1 MNGHSDVIV
10 VGGGHNGLVAA
21 VLLARAGRSVRL
33 LERAEI
39 LGGASIGKRVFPG
52 LPARLSQY
60 SYLVSLFPDAL
71 AAELRLPLELR
82 SRAVSSYTP
91 VRREGRDLGLLVERQ
106 PGPAT
111 EASFAEVTGSGEAW
125 AAWQRFYRRV
135 DAFAKAVGPALEG
148 PLARRGEVRDRV
160 TALAGADTWD
170 DLVERPLSE
179 VLQREFADDL
189 VRGVVA
195 TDGLIGIDTSLTD
208 PGLAQNRCFLYH
220 VTGNSSGEWRVPVGG
235 MGALADALIA
245 AAQQAGV
252 EIHTGTPVES
262 VRENGNQVEV
272 STVDGAEFTADH
284 VLAAVAPA
292 VLDRLLGKE
301 STPPEGSQLKVNLL
315 LRRLPRLRSGADPRQ
330 AFAGTLHLGESY
342 SQLESAHALVS
353 RGQLPNPLP
362 CEVYC
367 HSLTDDSILG
377 PLAAEGYHTLTLFG
391 LHAPARLFREVNR
404 RAEATDA
411 ALAALQE
418 HLAEPLS
425 EVLAVDADGRPCVQ
439 ASTPIDLENDL
450 GMPGGHIFH
459 GDLSWPWLADEE
471 LAETP
476 AQRWGVAVPGLRRV
490 LLAGAGSRRG
500 GGVSGLGGWAAARSV
515 TEFAE
520 G

>member
-1 MNGHSDVIV
+1 MNGHSEVIV

-33 LERAEI
+33 LERAGH
-39 LGGASIGKRVFPG
+39 LGGASIGKQVFPG
-52 LPARLSQY
+52 QPARLSQY
-60 SYLVSLFPDAL
+60 SYLVSLLPDAL

-91 VRREGRDLGLLVERQ
+91 LRRGGRDLGLLVERE

-111 EASFAEVTGSGEAW
+111 EASFAEVTGSPAAW
-125 AAWQRFYRRV
+125 TAWQRFYRRV
-135 DAFAKAVGPALEG
+135 DAFAKAVGPALDG
-148 PLARRGEVRDRV
+148 PLSRRAEVRDRV

-179 VLQREFADDL
+179 VLEREFADDL

-195 TDGLIGIDTSLTD
+195 TDGLIGIDTSLSD

-220 VTGNSSGEWRVPVGG
+220 VAGNSSGEWRVPVGG
-235 MGALADALIA
+235 MGALADALTA
-245 AAQQAGV
+245 AAQAAGV
-252 EIHTGTPVES
+252 EIHTDTPVDS
-262 VRENGNQVEV
+262 VRENGNRVEV
-272 STVDGAEFTADH
+272 STVDGREFSADH
-284 VLAAVAPA
+284 LLAAVAPA
-292 VLDRLLGKE
+292 VLDRLLGRPA
-301 STPPEGSQLKVNLL
+301 TDPEGSQLKVNLL

-342 SQLESAHALVS
+342 AELESAHALATQ
-353 RGQLPNPLP
+353 GKLPNPLP

-367 HSLTDDSILG
+367 HSLTDPSILG

-391 LHAPARLFREVNR
+391 LHAPARLFREHNR
-404 RAEATDA
+404 REEATAA
-411 ALAALQE
+411 ALAALQH

-425 EVLAVDADGRPCVQ
+425 DVLATDADGNPCVQ
-439 ASTPIDLENDL
+439 ASTPVDLERDL

-459 GDLSWPWLADEE
+459 GDLSWPWLAEE
-471 LAETP
+471 EPADTP

-500 GGVSGLGGWAAARSV
+500 GGVSGLGGLAAARVV
-515 TEFAE
+515 TDS

>member
-33 LERAEI
+33 LERAGH
-39 LGGASIGKRVFPG
+39 LGGASVGNRVFTG
-52 LPARLSQY
+52 QPARLSQY
-60 SYLVSLFPDAL
+60 SYLVSLLPDAL

-91 VRREGRDLGLLVERQ
+91 VRRGGRDLGLLVERE

-111 EASFAEVTGSGEAW
+111 EASFAEVTGSSAAW
-125 AAWQRFYRRV
+125 TAWQRFYRRV
-135 DAFAKAVGPALEG
+135 DAFAAAVGPALDG
-148 PLARRGEVRDRV
+148 PLRRRREVRDRV
-160 TALAGADTWD
+160 TALAGAQTWD

-179 VLQREFADDL
+179 VLAREFADDL

-195 TDGLIGIDTSLTD
+195 TDGLIGIDTSLRD

-220 VTGNSSGEWRVPVGG
+220 VAGNGSGEWRVPVGG
-235 MGALADALIA
+235 MGALADALTLA
-245 AAQQAGV
+245 ARAAGV
-252 EIHTGTPVES
+252 EIHLDSAAES
-262 VRENGNQVEV
+262 VREHGNRVEV
-272 STVDGAEFTADH
+272 STVDGATHTAGH
-284 VLAAVAPA
+284 VLAAVAPS
-292 VLDRLLGKE
+292 VLERLLGRPA
-301 STPPEGSQLKVNLL
+301 TDPEGSQLKVNLL

-342 SQLESAHALVS
+342 TKLEAAHALVAQ
-353 RGQLPNPLP
+353 GKLPDPLP

-367 HSLTDDSILG
+367 HSLTDPSILG

-391 LHAPARLFREVNR
+391 LHAPARLFRAGTTREQ
-404 RAEATDA
+404 ATAA
-411 ALAALQE
+411 ALAALQAC
-418 HLAEPLS
+418 LAEPLD
-425 EVLAVDADGRPCVQ
+425 EVLALDAEGRPCVQ
-439 ASTPIDLENDL
+439 AATPVDLEADL

-459 GDLSWPWLADEE
+459 GDLSWPWLADDEP
-471 LAETP
+471 AETP
-476 AQRWGVAVPGLRRV
+476 AQRWGVAVPGQRRV

-500 GGVSGLGGWAAARSV
+500 GGVSGLGGQAAARAVVES
-515 TEFAE
+515 